1 MKRRRI
7 KRQRELPTT
16 PQLEQAL
23 EREERRKRF
32 RGILRST
39 VFVLAT
45 VAAVSIL
52 IAMLLF
58 PVMRIYGSSM
68 KPTLEDGEIIV
79 AVKIKDFSAGDLI
92 AFYYNNKL
100 LIKRVICGPGDW
112 VNMTE
117 DGTVFVNGSPLDEPY
132 IEEKSFGTCDLELPY
147 QVPAGQYFVMG
158 DHRSTSIDSRSS
170 TVGCVT
176 EEQIVGKILI
186 RVWPLAEFGVIP

>member
-1 MKRRRI
+1 MKFRRM

-23 EREERRKRF
+23 AQEERRKRF
-32 RGILRST
+32 RNILRST

-52 IAMLLF
+52 IATLLF

-68 KPTLEDGEIIV
+68 KPTLEDGQVVV
-79 AVKIKDFSAGDLI
+79 AIKMKDFSSGDLV

-100 LIKRVICGPGDW
+100 LIKRVIGNPGDW
-112 VNMTE
+112 INITE
-117 DGTVFVNGSPLDEPY
+117 DGTVFVNGLPLDEPY
-132 IEEKSFGTCDLELPY
+132 VSEPDFGTCDLELPY

-170 TVGCVT
+170 VVGCVT
-176 EEQIVGKILI
+176 DEQIVGKILV
-186 RVWPLAEFGVIP
+186 RVWPLAEFGLIP